1 MLDIEQLNASS
12 LEQIRELALTNAEKD
27 LSFNHMGELLI
38 LAKKVSVYLGFYE
51 GFLKENA
58 ANELDKET
66 ECNGFKISVG
76 GGGRWDYK
84 GCGDP
89 LLDRFVQ
96 QVKNRESHLRSQK
109 GREEITDE
117 LTGEIVKVFP
127 AAYRSFDRIT
137 ITEIK

>member
-1 MLDIEQLNASS
+1 MMDIKRILASS
-12 LEQIRELALTNAEKD
+12 LTEIRELAISTAEHDVSKENVAD
-27 LSFNHMGELLI
+27 LLI
-38 LAKKVSVYLGFYE
+38 DIKKLSTYIDFYSSV
-51 GFLKENA
+51 LKDA
-58 ANELDKET
+58 APSELDKET
-66 ECNGFKISVG
+66 ERNGFKISVG